1 MKTLLTATAI
11 ALALP
16 ASAALAGVECNVP
29 TENMQS
35 WESLIQ
41 LTEEFGWSI
50 SKMKLDDGC
59 YELNVID
66 QGGNALKMTVD
77 PATLEVIDGKV
88 KRWSDGTKPAKGD

>member
-16 ASAALAGVECNVP
+16 AGAALADVKCDVP

-66 QGGNALKMTVD
+66 QGGNYLKMTVD
-77 PATLEVIDGKV
+77 PATLDVIDGKV
-88 KRWSDGTKPAKGD
+88 KRWSDGTKPAKGN